1 MSPLSIILVLL
12 ISLVYGVIF
21 LILSLLNYK
30 LFEKF
35 SIIFQ
40 FLITLLFS
48 FDFGMIYLLII
59 YKINYGCF
67 HVYYLIPIILGFYI
81 AYKFKNRTVNFCK
94 YFKNKRKKYWHIYKI
109 KLYIK

>member
-21 LILSLLNYK
+21 LILS
-30 LFEKF
+30 FEKF
-35 SIIFQ
+35 SIIYQ

-67 HVYYLIPIILGFYI
+67 HIYYLIPIILGFYI
-81 AYKFKNRTVNFCK
+81 AYKFKNSAVNFCK

>member
-48 FDFGMIYLLII
+48 FDFGIIYLLII

-67 HVYYLIPIILGFYI
+67 HIYYLIQIILGFNI
-81 AYKFKNRTVNFCK
+81 AYKYKNKAVNFCK
-94 YFKNKRKKYWHIYKI
+94 YIKNKRKKY
-109 KLYIK
+109 

>member
-12 ISLVYGVIF
+12 ISLIYGIIF

-40 FLITLLFS
+40 FLITLLFWDDI
-48 FDFGMIYLLII
+48 FTYNI
-59 YKINYGCF
+59 
-67 HVYYLIPIILGFYI
+67 
-81 AYKFKNRTVNFCK
+81 
-94 YFKNKRKKYWHIYKI
+94 
-109 KLYIK
+109 

>member
-12 ISLVYGVIF
+12 ISFIYGVIF
-21 LILSLLNYK
+21 LIFSLLNYK
-30 LFEKF
+30 LFGKF
-35 SIIFQ
+35 SLIFQ

-48 FDFGMIYLLII
+48 FDLGIIYLLVI
-59 YKINYGCF
+59 YKINYGRF
-67 HVYYLIPIILGFYI
+67 HIYYLIPTILGFYI
-81 AYKFKNRTVNFCK
+81 AYKFKNSAVNFCK

>member
-12 ISLVYGVIF
+12 ISFIYGVIF

-30 LFEKF
+30 LFGKF
-35 SIIFQ
+35 SLLFH

-48 FDFGMIYLLII
+48 FDLGIIYLLVI
-59 YKINYGCF
+59 YKINYGRF
-67 HVYYLIPIILGFYI
+67 HIYYLILGFYI
-81 AYKFKNRTVNFCK
+81 AYKLKNKTVNLCK
-94 YFKNKRKKYWHIYKI
+94 ILKNKLKKDWHIYKF

>member
-67 HVYYLIPIILGFYI
+67 HIYYLIPLHKIEELRVSSHFFSLHALVNQNLKLDNHILL
-81 AYKFKNRTVNFCK
+81 KF
-94 YFKNKRKKYWHIYKI
+94 
-109 KLYIK
+109 

>member
-12 ISLVYGVIF
+12 ISFIYGVIF
-21 LILSLLNYK
+21 LIFSLLNYK
-30 LFEKF
+30 LFGKF
-35 SIIFQ
+35 SLIFQ

-48 FDFGMIYLLII
+48 FDLGIIYLLVI
-59 YKINYGCF
+59 YKINYGRF
-67 HVYYLIPIILGFYI
+67 HIYYLIPTISGFYI
-81 AYKFKNRTVNFCK
+81 AYKFKNRAVNFCK